1 MNKSLATLLV
11 LLVFAFLTGG
21 RGHTASA
28 QAPDDTS
35 HEQVQQQRAPTACPP
50 DIQWGC
56 VLSGSASP
64 GLTLNSTST
73 ASSRYS
79 LYATMN
85 NPGSGSAAIWARM
98 MGSSAKGSA
107 VYGSHMGSSYGVS
120 GVLGVLGNTSAGQ
133 DSAGVRGI
141 NKGTGGYGYGVWGSH
156 SGAGPGVKGS
166 SANGFGGEFV
176 SDNYRGAYV
185 RGGPSWIALYAD
197 GWAYVN
203 GNLDVTANTWITG
216 DLSVSGTCTGCTD
229 TYAARNSGSESIA
242 PGDLV
247 ATAGVEV
254 DPQSGQPVLL
264 VRRAGQPGDAVIGVA
279 GRALVR
285 DTVGERASL
294 SNQPLVPTEGT
305 ATPNAYVQV
314 IVSGLAQVRA
324 TAPDIQIG
332 DLLAPSTDGGAVRA
346 MAPGAFARAVSA
358 PDAQGLVWALV
369 SVTH

>member
-1 MNKSLATLLV
+1 MNKNLATLLI

-28 QAPDDTS
+28 QSPDDVP
-35 HEQVQQQRAPTACPP
+35 HERVQQQRAPAACPP

-56 VLSGSASP
+56 ALSGSASP

-73 ASSRYS
+73 TSSRYS
-79 LYATMN
+79 LYATMT
-85 NPGSGSAAIWARM
+85 NPGSQSAAVWGRM
-98 MGSSAKGSA
+98 IGSSARGYA
-107 VYGSHMGSSYGVS
+107 IYGSHQGTTETAAAVM
-120 GVLGVLGNTSAGQ
+120 GVLSTTSAGRY
-133 DSAGVRGI
+133 SAGVRGL
-141 NKGTGGYGYGVWGSH
+141 NRGTGGYGFGVWGSH
-156 SGAGPGVKGS
+156 DGAGPGVKGS

-185 RGGPSWIALYAD
+185 RGGPTWIALYSD

-203 GNLDVTANTWITG
+203 GNLDVTANAWVTG
-216 DLSVSGTCTGCTD
+216 NLSVSGTCTGCTD
-229 TYAARNSGSESIA
+229 AYAARNSGSESIA

-254 DPQSGQPVLL
+254 DPQNGQPVLL
-264 VRRAGQPGDAVIGVA
+264 VRQAGQPGDAVIGVA

-285 DTVGERASL
+285 DTAGERASL

-305 ATPNAYVQV
+305 AAPNAYVQV

-369 SVTH
+369 SITQ